1 MYKTFNLKMMK
12 QVLLFF
18 LFVLINISCNK
29 TDEVPLLL
37 PSGAEPSAK
46 IYNDR
51 GIVYFNKGKYLDALI
66 AFTQA
71 NVADNTTGEIHF
83 NLALMQYLK
92 GGKKEAKN
100 HFMLAQKFADG
111 NEKILESTLLKQHLD
126 L

>member
-1 MYKTFNLKMMK
+1 MYKTFNPKIMK
-12 QVLLFF
+12 QVLPIF

-51 GIVYFNKGKYLDALI
+51 GIEYFHKGKNLDALI

-71 NVADNTTGEIHF
+71 SVADKTSGEIHF
-83 NLALMQYLK
+83 NLALMYHQK
-92 GGKKEAKN
+92 GKQKKAKD
-100 HFMLAQKFADG
+100 HLRLAQKFAG
-111 NEKILESTLLKQHLD
+111 SNKKILESYLLKKYLD
-126 L
+126 